1 MILESRLLEEW
12 YRDED
17 ECGAC
22 LLILEKQQTAKSKER
37 IDKLAAAQTA
47 VNPFFN
53 AIYCFSSMSNHAP
66 HSSSFL
72 YHSSNMKLLQAHIFC
87 FLFIEKDR
95 LLR

>member
-1 MILESRLLEEW
+1 MNFEKFMLEGC

-17 ECGAC
+17 ECGAS

-53 AIYCFSSMSNHAP
+53 AIYCFSSMSQACYTFVFVP
-66 HSSSFL
+66 VPSF
-72 YHSSNMKLLQAHIFC
+72 
-87 FLFIEKDR
+87 
-95 LLR
+95 